1 MPYINFSALEYTRAE
16 ENYLKAIYGIAKRSG
31 KGANTNAIAQRLDT
45 KASSVTDMIKK
56 LSEKSLVQY
65 KKYQG
70 AKLTDQGQQV
80 AVEVIRKHRL
90 WETFLVKHL
99 RFKWDEVHDI
109 AEQLEHV
116 RSSELVDR
124 LDAFMDHPKFDPH
137 GDPIPDKE
145 GNIEAMRATVSLSE
159 IAKDDIARLVGVRD
173 SSDEFLRFL
182 DGIGLRL
189 GTQLT
194 VVRRFEFDNSVEV
207 STHFKSGITMSQ
219 QVCDNLVVQPL

>member
-1 MPYINFSALEYTRAE
+1 MLKYTRSE
-16 ENYLKAIYGIAKRSG
+16 ENYLKAIYGISQRSD
-31 KGANTNAIAQRLDT
+31 KGANTNAIAARLET

-56 LSEKSLVQY
+56 LSDKGLVDHQKY
-65 KKYQG
+65 KG
-70 AKLTDQGQQV
+70 AELTNSGQEV
-80 AVEVIRKHRL
+80 AVNVIRKHRL

-116 RSSELVDR
+116 DSDQLIDR
-124 LDAFMDHPKFDPH
+124 LDAFMDYPKFDPH

-145 GNIEAMRATVSLSE
+145 GVFEGRSE
-159 IAKDDIARLVGVRD
+159 TTILKDIPTNNIARIVGVRN

-189 GTQLT
+189 GTQIT
-194 VVRRFEFDNSVEV
+194 VVRIFEFDNSMEV
-207 STHFKSGITMSQ
+207 STHFKSGITLSE
-219 QVCDNLVVQPL
+219 QVCMDLVVQPL

>member
-1 MPYINFSALEYTRAE
+1 MQEYTRSE
-16 ENYLKAIYGIAKRSG
+16 ENYLKAIYGIAARSE
-31 KGANTNAIAQRLDT
+31 KGANTNAIAARLDT

-56 LSEKSLVQY
+56 LSEKGLVDHQKY
-65 KKYQG
+65 KG
-70 AKLTDQGQQV
+70 AELTEAGHEV
-80 AVEVIRKHRL
+80 AVHVIRKHRL

-99 RFKWDEVHDI
+99 RFKWDEVHNI

-116 RSSELVDR
+116 HSQELIDR

-145 GNIEAMRATVSLSE
+145 GNVKAMSETTVLSQ
-159 IAKDDIARLVGVRD
+159 IPKDEMARLVGVRD

-194 VVRRFEFDNSVEV
+194 VVRRFEFDNSIEV
-207 STHFKSGITMSQ
+207 STHFKSGITLSE
-219 QVCDNLVVQPL
+219 QVSKNLLVQPL